1 MTRSAFLAKLHQGL
15 QGLSASAVAD
25 IMADYEA
32 HFAEAEAAGRSEAD
46 VVRALG
52 DPTRLARELR
62 ADLSL
67 KRWEAE
73 RNPSAATGAVIAVL
87 GLCAIDIL
95 ILLPILFPA
104 ALVLLAFYI
113 ASIAG
118 FVGGAF
124 AMIAGPFG
132 DPPGGPATAI
142 FLGLG
147 VMSLSVAAGALLTL
161 ITIGSVNALVWYG
174 RLHFR
179 LLNPETQKA

>member
-1 MTRSAFLAKLHQGL
+1 MTKSAFLAKLHQGL
-15 QGLSASAVAD
+15 QGLPPAAVAD

-32 HFAEAEAAGRSEAD
+32 HFAEGSAAGRSEAEI
-46 VVRALG
+46 VQALG
-52 DPTRLARELR
+52 DPVRLGRELR
-62 ADLSL
+62 AELSL
-67 KRWEAE
+67 KRWETE
-73 RNPSAATGAVIAVL
+73 RNPSAATGAVVAVL

-113 ASIAG
+113 ASLAG

-132 DPPGGPATAI
+132 DPPGGPATAV

-147 VMSLSVAAGALLTL
+147 IMAASVALGALLTL
-161 ITIGSVNALVWYG
+161 ITVGSVNALVWYG
-174 RLHFR
+174 RLHFK
-179 LLNPETQKA
+179 LLNPDASKA